1 MSEQNIG
8 IRINIERTGNGAVQA
23 SKDLDKAT
31 ESAERLNQELDK
43 ASQNREIAPNNT
55 NLRASLE
62 DVRKGAEGAKS
73 AVSEAT
79 KQTVK
84 LGGAGKQASE
94 GMREA
99 TRGIREAATSAKSS
113 NGIFSNLASSFRR
126 ILKLRIMRGI
136 VRSVFSAFK
145 EGTQNIYAYSQA
157 LNSADSNHFASTM
170 DGLASALLKLKNTI
184 GTAVAPLLSSL
195 VPIIQKIVGWITA
208 AIDAIAQFLAV
219 LQGKSTYTRA
229 KDVSV
234 QWQNTADNLGT
245 ANANAKELKRTLLG
259 FDEIN
264 ALNAPDT
271 GSGGGGGGGG
281 DSVSPSMMFE
291 EAEVS
296 TTGLQGAINKLAEF
310 LHPVY
315 EAISGIPQG
324 VDAALTVAASLFEQ
338 SPERFREGM
347 NKFQQLFKENDTLR
361 AIAVW
366 AAGASTDVTTFF
378 ENAWL
383 NIKKGALEAAK
394 TILTAFKPILEA
406 LGFDVETTQKVIDTA
421 IKKINKELEFNTN
434 KVKIAKQAYEEWASG
449 KLSTAGWT
457 IVQNA
462 ISGCFGKG
470 TKTVQLFYGAVKA
483 MEKHGYNPD
492 QLTYGVQKGMTA
504 GQKAQVVYQN
514 FQKLIKK
521 MSEDP
526 VSFATLKTAFESLGI
541 KINDTKKK
549 TDDTKTSV
557 ENMGKLNISF
567 DSLKTQFFN
576 LKKASDDAK
585 TGVTGTKGALED
597 VNNARV
603 NQSKNTTQLNNLA
616 SAGKDASGKVTDT
629 KNALGNLDK
638 KSINESGNSKQ
649 LQNLGNQAYYAKGG
663 IVSVDSVIKTLN
675 KKKIDTSMV
684 VGALENIRQK
694 GYDTATWL
702 TTIRD
707 LLVELATS
715 KNIYTA
721 FKLIGVVNQGVIT
734 QKKDG
739 GFVNGYAKG
748 GIIPRFDGGGI
759 NSANLF
765 LAHENGIPE
774 LVGRIGNS
782 TAVAN
787 TGQMVSAMAQG
798 VYEAMME
805 VMSASSG
812 QNEVNVYIDGERIA
826 RAVDRANRIAN
837 RRFNVGLV

>member
-1 MSEQNIG
+1 MSEQNLG
-8 IRINIERTGNGAVQA
+8 IKINISKVGSGATQAKSEIDSLLSSVNSLKDALDQA
-23 SKDLDKAT
+23 SADRPK
-31 ESAERLNQELDK
+31 
-43 ASQNREIAPNNT
+43 PN
-55 NLRASLE
+55 
-62 DVRKGAEGAKS
+62 
-73 AVSEAT
+73 
-79 KQTVK
+79 
-84 LGGAGKQASE
+84 
-94 GMREA
+94 M
-99 TRGIREAATSAKSS
+99 GIREALAETKEESEEARQKLDELSES
-113 NGIFSNLASSFRR
+113 ERKAGEAGKEGANGIKDGTEEIDKIPKVVPKATGMLANLASSFRR

-136 VRSVFSAFK
+136 IRSVFSAFK

-184 GTAVAPLLSSL
+184 GTAVAPLLTA
-195 VPIIQKIVGWITA
+195 IIPVLKTIVGWITA

-234 QWQNTADNLGT
+234 QWQDTASALGD
-245 ANANAKELKRTLLG
+245 ANANAQKLKRTLLG

-264 ALNAPDT
+264 ALDAPDT

-281 DSVSPSMMFE
+281 DSVSPSLMFE
-291 EAEVS
+291 EAPVDVEGV
-296 TTGLQGAINKLAEF
+296 TGFINAIATA

-315 EAISGIPQG
+315 EAIQG
-324 VDAALTVAASLFEQ
+324 LPTIADAAITMLSGVFEN
-338 SPERFREGM
+338 SPEKLKEGLNKLQKLFTENKTWNAVINWVHGAITDMETWIKNALRDIEKWIYQAAIDVLTFLKPVFKLFGIDVDPLITTLEKGIEKVNKKIEKNTELAEESKRVWKEWSNSEISTDAFTILSGVIIGTFGGGKKQVRSFEATIKSLEQHGYDPTKLLTGM
-347 NKFQQLFKENDTLR
+347 NKGRTAGEKAQIVMANFRSAIQKLSNDPTSFSTLKKE
-361 AIAVW
+361 
-366 AAGASTDVTTFF
+366 F
-378 ENAWL
+378 
-383 NIKKGALEAAK
+383 
-394 TILTAFKPILEA
+394 EA
-406 LGFDVETTQKVIDTA
+406 LGIKV
-421 IKKINKELEFNTN
+421 
-434 KVKIAKQAYEEWASG
+434 
-449 KLSTAGWT
+449 
-457 IVQNA
+457 
-462 ISGCFGKG
+462 
-470 TKTVQLFYGAVKA
+470 
-483 MEKHGYNPD
+483 
-492 QLTYGVQKGMTA
+492 
-504 GQKAQVVYQN
+504 
-514 FQKLIKK
+514 
-521 MSEDP
+521 
-526 VSFATLKTAFESLGI
+526 
-541 KINDTKKK
+541 NDTKKK
-549 TDDTKTSV
+549 TDDSKTSV

-567 DSLKTQFFN
+567 DALKTQFFN
-576 LKKASDDAK
+576 LKTASENAK
-585 TGVTGTKGALED
+585 TGVDSTKGALED
-597 VNNARV
+597 VNKAKVDQND
-603 NQSKNTTQLNNLA
+603 NTTQLNNLA

-629 KNALGNLDK
+629 KTALGDLKK
-638 KSINESGNSKQ
+638 KSINESDNSSQ
-649 LQNLGNQAYYAKGG
+649 LQNLGDQAYYAKGG
-663 IVSVDSVIKTLN
+663 IVSVNSVIKTLN
-675 KKKIDTSMV
+675 KKKINTSMV

-715 KNIYTA
+715 KSIYTA

-787 TGQMVSAMAQG
+787 QGQMVSAMAQG